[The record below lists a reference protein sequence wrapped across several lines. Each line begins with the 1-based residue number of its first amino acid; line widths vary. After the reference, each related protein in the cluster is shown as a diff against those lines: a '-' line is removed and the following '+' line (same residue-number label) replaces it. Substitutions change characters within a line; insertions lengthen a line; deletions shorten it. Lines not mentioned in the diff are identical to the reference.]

1 MRKRSLCDVDDD
13 IEQYVYPPAVP
24 DLTYNKIP
32 YYDDKNNNMKKNKS
46 DNNKDNDDDDSET
59 FPPLLSTMRI
69 KVGDI
74 VDILCPDGIFCPAEV
89 LEIEK
94 KVRLGG
100 QQHERDDNN
109 NDGDGDDNR
118 LELKDIIS
126 VKIHYVGW
134 ENEWDESVT
143 NLCRI
148 RPGWTYTYKCRAWVR
163 LSDKFCHWPCVLFVR
178 RPYRKAAISHLK
190 AENKMYIMPCGKNEK
205 PIVPFKPGM
214 WFKAKSI
221 TSFEKGYQVKVEE
234 GRNDKRYG
242 SHFISAVQELVS
254 MDDVLP
260 YPFSFIGTYEVGE
273 SKKRLEK
280 RVKHVHVGNDQKR
293 HV

>member
-1 MRKRSLCDVDDD
+1 M
-13 IEQYVYPPAVP
+13 
-24 DLTYNKIP
+24 
-32 YYDDKNNNMKKNKS
+32 
-46 DNNKDNDDDDSET
+46 
-59 FPPLLSTMRI
+59 
-69 KVGDI
+69 
-74 VDILCPDGIFCPAEV
+74 CPDGIFCPAEV

-100 QQHERDDNN
+100 QQHERDDDNN
-109 NDGDGDDNR
+109 NDDGDDNR

-293 HV
+293 HVSYPTPPCDNDAQLQNSNLTDFYLSKFPGSSKEASKSYLRSIPYRFIRFSTIRSTIQEPFIMRNIVKKI